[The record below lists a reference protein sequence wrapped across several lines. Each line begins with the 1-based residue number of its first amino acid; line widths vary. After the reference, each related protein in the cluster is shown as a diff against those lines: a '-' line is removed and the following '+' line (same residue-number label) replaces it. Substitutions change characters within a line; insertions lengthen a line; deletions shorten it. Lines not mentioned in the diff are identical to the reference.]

1 MKPTSINPG
10 VIAILCALG
19 VAGIVAPAITVTPPS
34 KPIPTTKTQLPTK
47 VTPLPKVTP
56 FPKVTP
62 TTTITPTTPPATSP
76 QPSATTPNGQ
86 PLVAVPTLTP
96 ATLKSF
102 TNIYGQVLA
111 VKFTPNQQR
120 RISQRLTREWMTN
133 LGLRNT
139 VFQTIALE
147 PQIAK
152 GTPADLTQIQT
163 KLVANLRQQVLDGD
177 ADALWLVSF
186 YDAAPKNWLA
196 PGKPPLTRMTSDMS
210 AEVLCFMV
218 NEIMGKSFVSNDP
231 KLKNAIAAK
240 LTTEYPKISSDTK
253 QELSRLPA
261 DWLTFKD
268 SQWFRRGDDF
278 REQMRIHWGQNLEA
292 YIPEIKAMTKLRTD
306 RLTKLKADP
315 KLQWTKL
322 NSLQRQAALQKSD
335 LEFQTSLRTLPPVK
349 SVQLSNYIN
358 NMQVG
363 NAIGNSPTRYYTP
376 TPKPRLK
383 RSLDNRNSTNRD
395 KSSS

>member
-1 MKPTSINPG
+1 MKPTSINSG

-19 VAGIVAPAITVTPPS
+19 VAGIVAPAITVTPPA
-34 KPIPTTKTQLPTK
+34 KPPATIKTPLPTK
-47 VTPLPKVTP
+47 VTPLPRATP
-56 FPKVTP
+56 SPKVTP
-62 TTTITPTTPPATSP
+62 STTVTPSTPPATSP
-76 QPSATTPNGQ
+76 QPAATTPSGP
-86 PLVAVPTLTP
+86 PLVVVPTLTP

-102 TNIYGQVLA
+102 TTVYGQVLA

-120 RISQRLTREWMTN
+120 KISQRLSKEWMTN

-152 GTPADLTQIQT
+152 ATPTDLTQLQT

-186 YDAAPKNWLA
+186 YDVSPKNWLA
-196 PGKPPLTRMTSDMS
+196 RGKPPLTRMTSDMS

-218 NEIMGKSFVSNDP
+218 NEIMGKSVVSNDI

-240 LTTEYPKISSDTK
+240 LTTEYPKISADTK

-268 SQWFRRGDDF
+268 SEWFRRGDDF

-306 RLTKLKADP
+306 RLSKLKADP

-322 NSLQRQAALQKSD
+322 NSIQRQAALQKSD
-335 LEFQTSLRTLPPVK
+335 LEFQTNLKTLPPIK
-349 SVQLSNYIN
+349 SVQLTNYIN
-358 NMQVG
+358 TMQVG
-363 NAIGNSPTRYYTP
+363 NAIGNSPMRYYTP
-376 TPKPRLK
+376 TPKPRQR
-383 RSLDNRNSTNRD
+383 RSLDNNNST
-395 KSSS
+395 K